1 MNNQLGTDQPYSWGR
16 PPSTYLSPR
25 QVVRLTILR
34 SELEDRHQLRN
45 RRIVSRR
52 RSVRTVAE

>member
-1 MNNQLGTDQPYSWGR
+1 MNNQLGIDQPYSWGR

-25 QVVRLTILR
+25 QVLRLTILR
-34 SELEDRHQLRN
+34 STLEDRQQLRN

-52 RSVRTVAE
+52 RTERAAAE